1 MRLFIEIFKLCVT
14 VDRSGSTKL
23 EKMIKEKS
31 FLLLLSAT
39 STRMDPRIEERQ
51 LNFFLFPGFV
61 PPFSLKA
68 KIALVIWRPFGRNEK
83 GPLSCDDSVW
93 LFTRPFQKSPD
104 APFHSLE
111 SLDSKFDAFRNGKNI
126 V

>member
-51 LNFFLFPGFV
+51 LNFFVPGLCAAVVLFKSENC
-61 PPFSLKA
+61 FS
-68 KIALVIWRPFGRNEK
+68 
-83 GPLSCDDSVW
+83 
-93 LFTRPFQKSPD
+93 
-104 APFHSLE
+104 HLE
-111 SLDSKFDAFRNGKNI
+111 AFW
-126 V
+126 